1 MEIHMK
7 LADWRIGYR
16 LGLGFSFLIFMVL
29 AIGAIAV
36 INLSDF
42 NKKIDSIVS
51 DTYPV
56 TVEGNTLIST
66 INDALLIYEQLF
78 IFNTP
83 EELDAGF
90 TAIQGYISKIG
101 PLLKGLQEVANDSES
116 QRIIE
121 DITKVRGEFLTTSQK
136 FMKMIK
142 ANDRDGAIN
151 EYLTVTRYVQA
162 RYKSKVA
169 EFVDY
174 QNSKMI
180 KARDSVTQSYNNVL
194 IFLASSI
201 LLSIILGAAI
211 AWLITRSV
219 TRPLKEALDVAEN
232 VAQGD
237 LTTQVRTFHR
247 DETGQLLAS
256 LHKMNTNLKQIVTQV
271 RGGAEA
277 ITTAATQIAAGNQ
290 DLSSRTEEQ
299 ASSLEET
306 AASMEQLTSTIRN
319 TTDNTF
325 QATELSAGASLTVEK
340 SGEMMTAVKREM
352 REISD
357 SSQRMSDIIN
367 VIDSIAFQTNILAL
381 NAAVEAARAGEQGRG
396 FAVVASE
403 VRSLAQRSATSAKE
417 IKELIAAAAQKIQNG
432 MTLVESTSTTMTS
445 LVSDVQSVN
454 NIIGEIAQASREQ
467 SDGVN
472 QINIAVG
479 QIDTTTQQ
487 NAALVEQSATA
498 ARSMQDQAYSLMQM
512 VSVFKLDATTTW
524 RDNATKALPPAGNDA
539 DSHKQKTGEMQ
550 EGWASF

>member
-1 MEIHMK
+1 
-7 LADWRIGYR
+7 
-16 LGLGFSFLIFMVL
+16 MVL

-136 FMKMIK
+136 FIKMIK

-539 DSHKQKTGEMQ
+539 DTHKQKTGEMQ

>member
-1 MEIHMK
+1 MK

-136 FMKMIK
+136 FIKMIK

-539 DSHKQKTGEMQ
+539 DTHKQKTGEMQ

>member
-1 MEIHMK
+1 MK

-136 FMKMIK
+136 FIKMIK

>member
-1 MEIHMK
+1 MK

>member
-1 MEIHMK
+1 MK

-136 FMKMIK
+136 FIKMIK

-219 TRPLKEALDVAEN
+219 TRPLKEALEVAEN

>member
-1 MEIHMK
+1 MK
-7 LADWRIGYR
+7 LIDWRIGYR

-29 AIGAIAV
+29 AIGAIAI

-56 TVEGNTLIST
+56 TVEGNALIST
-66 INDALLIYEQLF
+66 INDALLVYEQLF

-83 EELDAGF
+83 EELEAGF
-90 TAIQGYISKIG
+90 TTIQGYISKIS
-101 PLLKGLQEVANDSES
+101 PLLKSLQEVANDSES
-116 QRIIE
+116 QRIIQ
-121 DITKVRGEFLTTSQK
+121 DITQVRGEFLTTSQK

-142 ANDRDGAIN
+142 ANDREGAIH
-151 EYLTVTRYVQA
+151 EYLTVTRYVQE

-180 KARDSVTQSYNNVL
+180 KARDSVTQSYHNVL

-219 TRPLKEALDVAEN
+219 TRPLKEALEVAEN
-232 VAQGD
+232 VALGD
-237 LTTQVRTFHR
+237 LTMQAKAFHR
-247 DETGQLLAS
+247 DETGQLLAA
-256 LHKMNTNLKQIVTQV
+256 LHKMNANLRQIVTQV
-271 RGGAEA
+271 RDGAEA

-306 AASMEQLTSTIRN
+306 AASMEQLTSTIKN

-340 SGEMMTAVKREM
+340 SGEMMTAVTREM

-417 IKELIAAAAQKIQNG
+417 IKELIAAAAQKIQSG
-432 MTLVESTSTTMTS
+432 MTLVDDTSTTMTS

-472 QINIAVG
+472 QINIAIG

-487 NAALVEQSATA
+487 NAALVEESATA

-512 VSVFKLDATTTW
+512 VSVFKLGATTTW
-524 RDNATKALPPAGNDA
+524 RNNAAKALPAAKNDA
-539 DSHKQKTGEMQ
+539 GSDKQPTGEIQ

>member
-1 MEIHMK
+1 MK
-7 LADWRIGYR
+7 LVDWRIGYR
-16 LGLGFSFLIFMVL
+16 LGLGFAFLIFMVL
-29 AIGAIAV
+29 SIGAIALT
-36 INLSDF
+36 NLADF

-51 DTYPV
+51 ETYPI
-56 TVEGNTLIST
+56 TVNGNTLIST
-66 INDALLIYEQLF
+66 INDALLVYEQLF
-78 IFNTP
+78 IVNTQ
-83 EELDAGF
+83 EELDDSFG
-90 TAIQGYISKIG
+90 AIQEYIKKIS
-101 PLLKGLQEVANDSES
+101 PLLNGLQEAANDSES
-116 QRIIE
+116 QRIIQ
-121 DITKVRGEFLTTSQK
+121 DITEVRGEFLTTSQK

-142 ANDRDGAIN
+142 ANDRSGAIH
-151 EYLTVTRYVQA
+151 EYLTVTRDVQE

-169 EFVDY
+169 EFVSY
-174 QNSKMI
+174 QNTKMI
-180 KARDSVTQSYNNVL
+180 KARDSVTQSYHSVL
-194 IFLASSI
+194 IFLISCI
-201 LLSIILGAAI
+201 LLSIALGTII

-219 TRPLKEALDVAEN
+219 TRPLREALDMAEN
-232 VAQGD
+232 VAKGD
-237 LTTQVRTFHR
+237 LTTQVRTFNR

-256 LHKMNTNLKQIVTQV
+256 LHKMSTNLRQIVTQV
-271 RGGAEA
+271 RDGAEA
-277 ITTAATQIAAGNQ
+277 ITTASTQIAAGNQ

-306 AASMEQLTSTIRN
+306 ASSMEQLTSTIKN
-319 TTDNTF
+319 TAENTI
-325 QATELSAGASLTVEK
+325 QATELAAGATQTVEK
-340 SGEMMTAVKREM
+340 SGEMMTAVTREM
-352 REISD
+352 REISE

-432 MTLVESTSTTMTS
+432 MTLVDGTSDTMTS
-445 LVSDVQSVN
+445 LVTDVQSVN

-472 QINIAVG
+472 QINIAIG

-487 NAALVEQSATA
+487 NAALVEESATA

-512 VSVFKLDATTTW
+512 VSVFQVGAT
-524 RDNATKALPPAGNDA
+524 ATQRNDMPKSLPPAENDA
-539 DSHKQKTGEMQ
+539 DAHKPTAGEKQ